1 MKKIISIII
10 SIVMIANCMIFVA
23 SATNITET
31 TVFSEDGAYTYA
43 LEVAGKHIGISG
55 DATDMSASY
64 SISNGYK
71 IVGSADPTCRV
82 FFTFMNNECIGR
94 LNVAFLDGRYFATY
108 YSADLPLITDMYEN
122 DLPFT
127 LYYANDRV
135 YLIDNEKSYVF
146 NGADDN
152 DPFFSNVL
160 EKTPITTG
168 AITVTVSENRYARA
182 VTNKFL
188 DVPIVLN
195 DVDIFGRGLCW
206 AACVAS
212 VVMYKTSY
220 TGLTSLGVWGQ
231 LVSSRGLTIDESFAI
246 DSSYTQIAFEE
257 YGVRTSSISN
267 GMTFNTVKTH
277 INRNNPVVAGI
288 LPDSS
293 SNVGHMVVISGYNQ
307 TDSEYW
313 YQLMDCNVTE
323 KEAEEK
329 KYIYIILDDPTD
341 TDFLYVTANGDVYN
355 NWTVSIW

>member
-55 DATDMSASY
+55 DATNMSASY

-71 IVGSADPTCRV
+71 IVGSADPTCRA
-82 FFTFMNNECIGR
+82 FFAFMDNDCIGQ

-108 YSADLPLITDMYEN
+108 YSDDLPLITDMYEN
-122 DLPFT
+122 DSPFT
-127 LYYANDRV
+127 LYRANDRV

-160 EKTPITTG
+160 NKTPITTS
-168 AITVTVSENRYARA
+168 AITVPASKSRVTRAASDRY
-182 VTNKFL
+182 L
-188 DVPIVLN
+188 DVPIVAN
-195 DVDIFGRGLCW
+195 DVDIYKRGLCW

-212 VVMYKTSY
+212 MVMYKTSY

-231 LVSSRGLTIDESFAI
+231 LVRSRGMTIEESYNV

-277 INRNNPVVAGI
+277 INSNDPIAAGI
-288 LPDSS
+288 VSDLSS
-293 SNVGHMVVISGYNQ
+293 SIGHMVVICGYNQ

-313 YQLMDCNVTE
+313 YQLMDCNVVNNYT
-323 KEAEEK
+323 
-329 KYIYIILDDPTD
+329 YVIIDDPTD
-341 TDFLYVTANGDVYN
+341 TDFRYVASNGTVYK

>member
-43 LEVAGKHIGISG
+43 LEVAGKHIVISG

-71 IVGSADPTCRV
+71 IVGSADPTCRA
-82 FFTFMNNECIGR
+82 FFSFMDNDCIGQ

-122 DLPFT
+122 DSPFT
-127 LYYANDRV
+127 LYRANDRV

-168 AITVTVSENRYARA
+168 AITVTVSENRFTRA
-182 VTNKFL
+182 ATDRYL
-188 DVPIVLN
+188 DVPIVAN
-195 DVDIFGRGLCW
+195 DVDYFGYGICW

-212 VVMYKTSY
+212 IVMYKSPSYNLTSKDVLDQLIAY
-220 TGLTSLGVWGQ
+220 KGLTPSESEDVWSKDVLEAFDMYGI
-231 LVSSRGLTIDESFAI
+231 SM
-246 DSSYTQIAFEE
+246 SYANS
-257 YGVRTSSISN
+257 GA
-267 GMTFNTVKTH
+267 TFNTVKNY
-277 INRNNPVVAGI
+277 INRNKPIYAGI
-288 LPDSS
+288 YF
-293 SNVGHMVVISGYNQ
+293 NHENGHAVVISGYNQ

-313 YQLMDCNVTE
+313 YQIMDPNRSEYCYVDVENPNSTTFV
-323 KEAEEK
+323 
-329 KYIYIILDDPTD
+329 
-341 TDFLYVTANGDVYN
+341 YVTNYGYTFRQ
-355 NWTVSIW
+355 WEKMYW

>member
-168 AITVTVSENRYARA
+168 AITVTVSENNYARA
-182 VTNKFL
+182 ILSKYL
-188 DVPIVLN
+188 DAPKVAN
-195 DVDIFGRGLCW
+195 EEDYFDRGLCW

-212 VVMYKTSY
+212 MVMYKTTY
-220 TGLTSLGVWGQ
+220 RNLTARGVWDE
-231 LVSSRGLTIDESFAI
+231 LVSNLGLEPDQAYHVASQYTRKAFKMYDLSTSKI
-246 DSSYTQIAFEE
+246 DS
-257 YGVRTSSISN
+257 
-267 GMTFNTVKTH
+267 GMSFNTVKSH
-277 INRNNPVVAGI
+277 INNNEPLIISIFGNNI
-288 LPDSS
+288 LGERKGH
-293 SNVGHMVVISGYNQ
+293 NVIICGYNQ
-307 TDSEYW
+307 TGEGYW
-313 YQLMDCNVTE
+313 YQFMDPNE
-323 KEAEEK
+323 DG
-329 KYIYIILDDPTD
+329 YIYFCFDDPNRLNLEYSSSYGVAFTEWNE
-341 TDFLYVTANGDVYN
+341 T
-355 NWTVSIW
+355 IW